1 MDIYVKFHEEAEKDD
16 SLNDEARA
24 WFLKMEQGDEEA
36 LEIWQWFR
44 DISLKEFMRVYNI
57 LGMEFDSFAG
67 ESFYR
72 DKTADVIK
80 RLTDDG
86 LLKES
91 QGAMIV
97 PLDHSPFA
105 ARHSRK
111 ERRKFHLRDTR
122 SCCYSLS

>member
-24 WFLKMEQGDEEA
+24 WFLKMEQGNEEA

-80 RLTDDG
+80 CLTDDG

-91 QGAMIV
+91 RV
-97 PLDHSPFA
+97 L
-105 ARHSRK
+105 
-111 ERRKFHLRDTR
+111 
-122 SCCYSLS
+122 

>member
-1 MDIYVKFHEEAEKDD
+1 
-16 SLNDEARA
+16 
-24 WFLKMEQGDEEA
+24 MEQGNEEA

-80 RLTDDG
+80 RL
-86 LLKES
+86 
-91 QGAMIV
+91 QMMA
-97 PLDHSPFA
+97 
-105 ARHSRK
+105 
-111 ERRKFHLRDTR
+111 
-122 SCCYSLS
+122 Y